1 MNRWLVTILK
11 NGKAHKQKKRYVLY
25 IVTLYQYFF
34 IAECTYVMRINLQ
47 LFCNTLSRLSYSCS
61 TISTILY
68 VSSITYFDNTY
79 RISCINAI
87 CSETCGYFFTRS
99 YSLTPALITLL
110 VISLT
115 ALASSCLS
123 GALLQLL
130 FWQSLCLLNTTKI
143 PIGFGI
149 VRTSILFLLILWQ
162 RLTIVFSIR
171 ICKMLKHHYT

>member
-1 MNRWLVTILK
+1 M
-11 NGKAHKQKKRYVLY
+11 Y

-34 IAECTYVMRINLQ
+34 IAECAYVMRINLQ

-79 RISCINAI
+79 RISYINGI

-99 YSLTPALITLL
+99 SSLTPALITLL

-123 GALLQLL
+123 GGSTAAAVLTIPMLT
-130 FWQSLCLLNTTKI
+130 NATKI
-143 PIGFGI
+143 PIGNSI
-149 VRTSILFLLILWQ
+149 VRTQILFLLILWQ
-162 RLTIVFSIR
+162 RLTIAFSIR